1 MQKNLFDKIQY
12 PFMTKTLQKMGI
24 KGTYFNIINIVY
36 DKPTS
41 NIILNDEKL
50 KSFPLRTGTRQG
62 CSLSPFLLNIVLKV
76 LTTAIRQEKK

>member
-1 MQKNLFDKIQY
+1 MQKNLFDKSQY

-24 KGTYFNIINIVY
+24 KGTYFNIINIIY

-50 KSFPLRTGTRQG
+50 KSFPLRTGTKQG